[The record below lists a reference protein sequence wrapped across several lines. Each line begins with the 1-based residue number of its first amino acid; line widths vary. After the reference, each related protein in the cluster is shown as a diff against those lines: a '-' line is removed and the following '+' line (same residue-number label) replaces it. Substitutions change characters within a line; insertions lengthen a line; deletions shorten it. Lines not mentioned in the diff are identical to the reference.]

1 MEGES
6 ITERTKIKREKA
18 IAIAV
23 FILSIALSLG
33 FFVFQD
39 FFRESKSLGLL
50 GLFIINFVSN
60 ASFFISAP
68 AIISVFVAGDLYSPI
83 IVAVVSSLGAA
94 CGDSLSFVLGF
105 SGRHV
110 FNKKLEKH
118 LWFRVLE
125 DFFKS
130 HGFFLLFIFSF
141 FPNPFF
147 DSLGI
152 IAGIFNYSPKKF
164 LVVVFIGRL
173 LRYFLVA
180 KFGSLI

>member
-1 MEGES
+1 M
-6 ITERTKIKREKA
+6 KREQ
-18 IAIAV
+18 IITVGV
-23 FILSIALSLG
+23 FILTFALSLG

-50 GLFIINFVSN
+50 GLFILNFVSN

-68 AIISVFVAGDLYSPI
+68 AIISVFAAGDLYPPI
-83 IVAVVSSLGAA
+83 VVALVSSLGAA
-94 CGDSLSFVLGF
+94 FGDFVSFVLGF
-105 SGRHV
+105 SGRKV

-141 FPNPFF
+141 IPNPFF
-147 DSLGI
+147 DSFGI

-164 LVVVFIGRL
+164 LVIVFVGRL

-180 KFGSLI
+180 QFGSLI